1 MSDEAPTGEEGIGQD
16 VKGVLGVHLTL
27 GELRPVVIVAVVVVA
42 VSCLPYLVGYLFT
55 PPGRVFGGFVLDA
68 VDSNTYLAKMQQ
80 GAQGHWKAVL
90 LHTPEDHPALRLYVF
105 YLALGHLAAWLGL
118 PLIVVYHAA
127 RAACGLILLI
137 GLYIFMSL
145 FLESRRVRWVAY
157 LLAAIGSGVGWLII
171 LVAGNPTLGG
181 VSPLDFWLMEA
192 YVFFTLFL
200 FPQSALAMALLMGTL
215 GGMVKFF
222 ERDGGWWPWLFAL
235 GCGLALVLLNPYVLV
250 VTGVV
255 LGGYWLAVWIS
266 RRRLPWREAVAL
278 AALGVLLAPPM
289 AYYALQ
295 FNSHPVWL
303 SFLSQDIVPSPPVW
317 YYMAGY
323 GLVFLL
329 ALPGAWYVLRRR
341 NERQL
346 MLIIWPAV
354 ILLVSY
360 LPFSGQRRMIFGGV
374 IPLAALAAI
383 GLMIIVV
390 PWIQRSQLGSKL
402 AARGY
407 SQERL
412 GALIISLSVALSSL
426 SNLLL
431 VAGSTLS
438 VASGAPGITQP
449 VAVEEAVAWLGEH
462 STLDDVTLSS
472 YQVGN
477 VIPARIGRRVVWGHW
492 DETAFFDQK
501 KTDVTAFF
509 DGATSDE
516 ERQAFLRR
524 YGVDYV
530 FYGPA
535 ERELGSFDL
544 LAVSYLQPIFST
556 NQVTIYQVMR

>member
-1 MSDEAPTGEEGIGQD
+1 
-16 VKGVLGVHLTL
+16 
-27 GELRPVVIVAVVVVA
+27 
-42 VSCLPYLVGYLFT
+42 
-55 PPGRVFGGFVLDA
+55 
-68 VDSNTYLAKMQQ
+68 
-80 GAQGHWKAVL
+80 
-90 LHTPEDHPALRLYVF
+90 
-105 YLALGHLAAWLGL
+105 
-118 PLIVVYHAA
+118 
-127 RAACGLILLI
+127 
-137 GLYIFMSL
+137 
-145 FLESRRVRWVAY
+145 
-157 LLAAIGSGVGWLII
+157 
-171 LVAGNPTLGG
+171 
-181 VSPLDFWLMEA
+181 MEA

-235 GCGLALVLLNPYVLV
+235 GCGLALALLNPYVLV
-250 VTGVV
+250 VAGVV
-255 LGGYWLAVWIS
+255 LGGYWLAIWIS

-278 AALGVLLAPPM
+278 AALAVLLVPPM

-303 SFLSQDIVPSPPVW
+303 SFLSQDIVPSPPAW

-329 ALPGAWYVLRRR
+329 ALPGAWHVLRQR

-390 PWIQRSQLGSKL
+390 PWFQRSWLGSKL
-402 AARGY
+402 AAQGY
-407 SQERL
+407 SQARL
-412 GALIISLSVALSSL
+412 GGVVVALCVALASI

-438 VASGAPGITQP
+438 ATSGAPHLTQP
-449 VAVEEAVAWLGEH
+449 AAVEEAIAWLGQY
-462 STLDDVTLSS
+462 SALDDVILSS

-477 VIPARIGRRVVWGHW
+477 IIPGRIGRRVVWGHW

-501 KTDVTAFF
+501 KSDVTAFF

-516 ERQAFLRR
+516 ERQALLRR

-535 ERELGSFDL
+535 ERELGNFEL
-544 LAVSYLQPIFST
+544 LAVSYLKPIFST

>member
-1 MSDEAPTGEEGIGQD
+1 
-16 VKGVLGVHLTL
+16 
-27 GELRPVVIVAVVVVA
+27 
-42 VSCLPYLVGYLFT
+42 
-55 PPGRVFGGFVLDA
+55 
-68 VDSNTYLAKMQQ
+68 
-80 GAQGHWKAVL
+80 
-90 LHTPEDHPALRLYVF
+90 
-105 YLALGHLAAWLGL
+105 
-118 PLIVVYHAA
+118 
-127 RAACGLILLI
+127 
-137 GLYIFMSL
+137 
-145 FLESRRVRWVAY
+145 
-157 LLAAIGSGVGWLII
+157 
-171 LVAGNPTLGG
+171 
-181 VSPLDFWLMEA
+181 
-192 YVFFTLFL
+192 
-200 FPQSALAMALLMGTL
+200 
-215 GGMVKFF
+215 
-222 ERDGGWWPWLFAL
+222 
-235 GCGLALVLLNPYVLV
+235 
-250 VTGVV
+250 
-255 LGGYWLAVWIS
+255 
-266 RRRLPWREAVAL
+266 
-278 AALGVLLAPPM
+278 
-289 AYYALQ
+289 
-295 FNSHPVWL
+295 
-303 SFLSQDIVPSPPVW
+303 
-317 YYMAGY
+317 
-323 GLVFLL
+323 
-329 ALPGAWYVLRRR
+329 
-341 NERQL
+341 

>member
-1 MSDEAPTGEEGIGQD
+1 
-16 VKGVLGVHLTL
+16 
-27 GELRPVVIVAVVVVA
+27 
-42 VSCLPYLVGYLFT
+42 
-55 PPGRVFGGFVLDA
+55 
-68 VDSNTYLAKMQQ
+68 
-80 GAQGHWKAVL
+80 
-90 LHTPEDHPALRLYVF
+90 
-105 YLALGHLAAWLGL
+105 
-118 PLIVVYHAA
+118 
-127 RAACGLILLI
+127 
-137 GLYIFMSL
+137 
-145 FLESRRVRWVAY
+145 
-157 LLAAIGSGVGWLII
+157 
-171 LVAGNPTLGG
+171 
-181 VSPLDFWLMEA
+181 
-192 YVFFTLFL
+192 
-200 FPQSALAMALLMGTL
+200 MALLMGTL

-278 AALGVLLAPPM
+278 AALGVLLAPLM

-383 GLMIIVV
+383 GLVTIVV
-390 PWIQRSQLGSKL
+390 PWIQRSWLGSKL
-402 AARGY
+402 AVQGY
-407 SQERL
+407 SQARL
-412 GALIISLSVALSSL
+412 GGAVIALCVALASI

-438 VASGAPGITQP
+438 ATSGAPHLTQP
-449 VAVEEAVAWLGEH
+449 AAVEEAIAWLGQH
-462 STLDDVTLSS
+462 SASDDVILSS

-477 VIPARIGRRVVWGHW
+477 IIPGRIGRRVVWGHW

-501 KTDVTAFF
+501 KSDVTVFF
-509 DGATSDE
+509 DGGTPDA
-516 ERQAFLRR
+516 ERQDILQR
-524 YGVDYV
+524 YDVHYLI
-530 FYGPA
+530 YGPT
-535 ERELGSFDL
+535 EQELGDFDPMD
-544 LAVSYLQPIFST
+544 VPYLKPSFST
-556 NQVTIYQVMR
+556 DGVTIYQVVVGAPGQIGSDNTS